1 MWRKIVALL
10 FALITITNISTIA
23 LADNVDSSKYQVILP
38 KEEASAYKNKVI
50 LISGQAP
57 VGTKISI
64 ELYGVVDL
72 TGNKYSLINLPN
84 KDDYTLISTADIE
97 SGPLGFAKEVE
108 LIRGINKIIV
118 NFNVEGIDSVERI
131 VYYYEAQQIFETL
144 RNSSVI
150 PTAN

>member
-1 MWRKIVALL
+1 MCRKIVALL
-10 FALITITNISTIA
+10 FALVTIINVSTVA
-23 LADNVDSSKYQVILP
+23 LADDVDISKYQVILP
-38 KEEASAYKNKVI
+38 KEETSAYKNKVI

>member
-108 LIRGINKIIV
+108 LISGINKIIV

>member
-1 MWRKIVALL
+1 MCRKIVALL
-10 FALITITNISTIA
+10 FALVTIINVSTVA
-23 LADNVDSSKYQVILP
+23 LADDVDISKYQVILP
-38 KEEASAYKNKVI
+38 KEETSAYKNKVI

-131 VYYYEAQQIFETL
+131 VYYYEAHQIFETL

>member
-1 MWRKIVALL
+1 MWRRFVALL
-10 FALITITNISTIA
+10 FALITIINISSFA
-23 LADNVDSSKYQVILP
+23 FADDIDSSKYQVILP

-84 KDDYTLISTADIE
+84 KDDYTLISTSDIE

-118 NFNVEGIDSVERI
+118 NFNVEGIASVERI

>member
-84 KDDYTLISTADIE
+84 KDDYTLISTSDIE

-118 NFNVEGIDSVERI
+118 NFNVEGIASVERI

>member
-131 VYYYEAQQIFETL
+131 VYYYEAHQIFETL

>member
-108 LIRGINKIIV
+108 LISGINKIIV

-131 VYYYEAQQIFETL
+131 VYYYEAHQIFETL